1 MATREGPLVIADISG
16 YTAFIA
22 DTELEHSREIL
33 SELLEAIIGA
43 FDKRLTVAQLEG
55 DAVCFVG
62 ERADADLVDW
72 IEDAF
77 MRFHRRL
84 RDIETVSTCPC
95 RACTTAGGLTLK
107 FVAHRGPYSWH
118 RVGKIDQLVGTP
130 VNLVHRLLKNHVPSH
145 EYILVTDAILDRWP
159 EPLRDQFTRH
169 SEDYD
174 NLGRIDGGYHD
185 LGPLRDRARLAQRT
199 TVGRKESRLTLGST
213 IQLPIALAWRALIDP
228 DLRRQWMSVRNVELK
243 PGVRGTL
250 LGGEF
255 HCHHGKDAKTVFR
268 VVGAEEPHE
277 MTIEF
282 FFLAP
287 VFNTT
292 RLTEEGP
299 DRTRVEMRM
308 LWERPGGGVGR
319 LKDSLLLPVMLRAV
333 MRGYPKRIEA
343 LIRARTTAT
352 A

>member
-1 MATREGPLVIADISG
+1 MATRDGPLVIADISG

-22 DTELEHSREIL
+22 DTELDHSREIL

-43 FDKRLTVAQLEG
+43 FDNRLTVAQIEG

-62 ERADADLVDW
+62 DRADGDLVDW

-77 MRFHRRL
+77 VRFHRRL

-118 RVGKIDQLVGTP
+118 RVGKVDQLVGTP

-145 EYILVTDAILDRWP
+145 EYIFATDALMERWP
-159 EPLRDQFTRH
+159 EPLRAQFERH
-169 SEDYD
+169 SEEYD
-174 NLGRIDGGYHD
+174 HLGRVEGGYHD
-185 LGPLRDRARLAQRT
+185 LAPLRERARTAQRT
-199 TVGRKESRLTLGST
+199 TVSRDESRLTLDST
-213 IQLPIALAWRALIDP
+213 IQLPIAVAWHALADP
-228 DLRRQWMSVRNVELK
+228 DLRRQWMGVRNVELK
-243 PGVRGTL
+243 PGARGTL

-268 VVGAEEPHE
+268 VVGSEEPHE

-282 FFLAP
+282 FLLAP
-287 VFNTT
+287 VFQTT
-292 RLTEEGP
+292 RLTEDGP
-299 DRTRVEMRM
+299 ERTRLEMRM
-308 LWERPGGGVGR
+308 IWDRPPGAVGR
-319 LKDSLLLPVMLRAV
+319 LKDAALLPVMLRSL
-333 MRGYPKRIEA
+333 MKGYPRKIEA
-343 LIRARTTAT
+343 LMRARAT
-352 A
+352 APA

>member
-1 MATREGPLVIADISG
+1 M
-16 YTAFIA
+16 
-22 DTELEHSREIL
+22 

-72 IEDAF
+72 MEDAF
-77 MRFHRRL
+77 VRFHRRL
-84 RDIETVSTCPC
+84 RDIETVSTCHC

-118 RVGKIDQLVGTP
+118 RVGKVDQLVGTP

-145 EYILVTDAILDRWP
+145 EYIFATDALMERWP
-159 EPLRDQFTRH
+159 EPLRAQFERH

-174 NLGRIDGGYHD
+174 LLGRVEGGYHD
-185 LGPLRDRARLAQRT
+185 LAPLRERARMAQRT
-199 TVGRKESRLTLGST
+199 TVGRDESRLTLDS
-213 IQLPIALAWRALIDP
+213 IIELPVAVVWHALADP
-228 DLRRQWMSVRNVELK
+228 DLRRQWMGVRNVELR
-243 PGVRGTL
+243 PGARGTL

-268 VVGAEEPHE
+268 VVGSDEPRE

-282 FFLAP
+282 FFIGP

-292 RLTEEGP
+292 QLTEDGP
-299 DRTRVEMRM
+299 DRTKCQMRM
-308 LWERPGGGVGR
+308 LWERPAVVVGR
-319 LKDSLLLPVMLRAV
+319 LKDGVLLPVMLRTV
-333 MRGYPKRIEA
+333 MKDYPKKIEA
-343 LIRARTTAT
+343 LMRSGAT
-352 A
+352 APA